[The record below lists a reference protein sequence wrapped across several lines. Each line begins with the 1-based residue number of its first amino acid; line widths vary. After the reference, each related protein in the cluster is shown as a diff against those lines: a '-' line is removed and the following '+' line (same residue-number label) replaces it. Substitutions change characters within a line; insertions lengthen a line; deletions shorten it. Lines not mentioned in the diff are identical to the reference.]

1 MTTLAARLSG
11 ATVVVLGDLVADEYV
26 FGETDRV
33 SREAPVPIVRWES
46 AETRLGGAAN
56 VAANVAS
63 LGAKVRPVG
72 LLGADAAGRR
82 RLELFEAGGAD
93 PSHVVSFRE
102 RCTETKTRILAGG
115 RSTTRQQM
123 LRLDR
128 ADERPLT
135 ARQRARLVSAF
146 DAACRGADVVVVSD
160 YGAGLVDEA
169 LGQKLRLLARKK
181 PVCVDSRYALSRCAG
196 VTVAKPN
203 EPELEAVT
211 GRRLRTREDV
221 EEAGRTLIHKHVQLN
236 DCLEA
241 LELSDLLPRERD
253 KILNRIEQLVN
264 QAWHTNEIRVQ
275 RPTPVDEAQWGF
287 AVVEHRLWPA
297 IPEVMRHLDERLQQ
311 HLGVRLPLDAAP
323 VKFTSWMG
331 GDRDGN
337 PFVTAKVTAEVLELG
352 RWMAVSLF
360 YKDIKELTSELSMS
374 DCTQAVRDRVGDS
387 AEPYRALV
395 RELREQLRETQEY
408 LTAKVQGQVSES
420 RDLVKATA
428 QLREP
433 LELCYHS
440 LHACGMGN
448 IADGMLL
455 DVLRKLACFGIH
467 LVKLD
472 IRQDGERHGQV
483 FSELTRYLGMGDYA
497 EWSEDDKQAFLLN
510 ELNSR
515 RPLLPSDWT
524 PSDETQETIDTCKV
538 IAAHDPDAFGIYII
552 SMAGAPS
559 DVLAVQLLLKEAG
572 CKFRMPVAPLF
583 ETQEDLMAG
592 TAVMD
597 RLLSVDWYRGYIQ
610 GRQYV
615 MIGYSDSA
623 KDAGMMAAGWA
634 QYAAMESLV
643 ALAETNKVR
652 LTLFHGRGGTVGRGG
667 APAHQAILSQPP
679 GSLRGGLRV
688 TEQGEMIRFKV
699 GLPKVA
705 INSLNLYTS
714 AVLEGNLL
722 PPPKP
727 KESWRTVIEQV
738 AEASCEHYRSIVR
751 GHPDFVPYFR
761 AATPEMELGKL
772 PLGSRPAKRKPNGG
786 VESLRAIP
794 WIFAWTQNRLMLPAW
809 LGAHQGLQQA
819 IDNGHQAVLEEMSR
833 QWPFFRTRLEMLEM
847 VFLKADSWLAEYY
860 DTRLVPENLWPL
872 GKQLRQELADAADVV
887 LALRPQGDLLD
898 DQPWIKESI
907 KLRNPYTDPLNVL
920 QAELLNRSRRDPESL
935 HEEIDQAL
943 MVTIAGIAAGM
954 RNTG

>member
-1 MTTLAARLSG
+1 VAEQFHTISRSFADQTG
-11 ATVVVLGDLVADEYV
+11 ATDPLEQVFAKLKGSDLSQEAIVRAVNELDIDLV
-26 FGETDRV
+26 
-33 SREAPVPIVRWES
+33 
-46 AETRLGGAAN
+46 
-56 VAANVAS
+56 
-63 LGAKVRPVG
+63 
-72 LLGADAAGRR
+72 
-82 RLELFEAGGAD
+82 
-93 PSHVVSFRE
+93 
-102 RCTETKTRILAGG
+102 
-115 RSTTRQQM
+115 
-123 LRLDR
+123 
-128 ADERPLT
+128 LT
-135 ARQRARLVSAF
+135 AHPT
-146 DAACRGADVVVVSD
+146 
-160 YGAGLVDEA
+160 E
-169 LGQKLRLLARKK
+169 
-181 PVCVDSRYALSRCAG
+181 
-196 VTVAKPN
+196 VT
-203 EPELEAVT
+203 
-211 GRRLRTREDV
+211 R
-221 EEAGRTLIHKHVQLN
+221 RTLIHKHVQLN

-241 LELSDLLPRERD
+241 LEITDLLPRERER
-253 KILNRIEQLVN
+253 ILNRIEQLIN
-264 QAWHTNEIRVQ
+264 QAWHTNEIRIQ
-275 RPTPVDEAQWGF
+275 RPTPVDEAKWGF
-287 AVVEHRLWPA
+287 AMIENSLWPA
-297 IPEVMRHLDERLQQ
+297 IPEFMRNLDAQMQ
-311 HLGVRLPLDAAP
+311 KHLGVRLPLDAAP
-323 VKFTSWMG
+323 VRFTSWMG

-360 YKDIKELTSELSMS
+360 YQDIKELTSELSMG
-374 DCTQAVRDRVGDS
+374 DCTDELRALVGDTH
-387 AEPYRALV
+387 EPYRALI
-395 RELREQLRETQEY
+395 RELREQLRETREY
-408 LTAKVQGQVSES
+408 LTAKVQGQHSES
-420 RDLVKATA
+420 RDLIRATA

-433 LELCYHS
+433 LELCYRS

-448 IADGMLL
+448 IADGVLL
-455 DVLRKLACFGIH
+455 DVLRKVACFGVH

-472 IRQDGERHGQV
+472 IRQDGERHALAI
-483 FSELTRYLGMGDYA
+483 SELTRHLGLGDYA
-497 EWSEDDKQAFLLN
+497 EWSEEDKQAFLLT

-515 RPLLPSDWT
+515 RPLIPTDWEPSA
-524 PSDETQETIDTCKV
+524 ETREVLDTCQV
-538 IAAHDPDAFGIYII
+538 IAESDPDAFGIYII

-559 DVLAVQLLLKEAG
+559 DVLSVQLLLKASG
-572 CKFRMPVAPLF
+572 CKFHMPVAPLF

-592 TAVMD
+592 TAVME

-643 ALAETNKVR
+643 ALAEANDLR

-688 TEQGEMIRFKV
+688 TEQGEMIRFKF

-705 INSLNLYTS
+705 INSLALYTS

-727 KESWRTVIEQV
+727 KECWRAVMEQLADV
-738 AEASCEHYRSIVR
+738 SCEHYRSVVR
-751 GHPDFVPYFR
+751 GHADFVPYFR

-772 PLGSRPAKRKPNGG
+772 PLGSRPSKRKPNGG

-809 LGAHQGLQQA
+809 LGAHKGLEKVIA
-819 IDNGHQAVLEEMSR
+819 DGNLAVLEEMSR

-847 VFLKADSWLAEYY
+847 VFLKADASLAEYY
-860 DTRLVPENLWPL
+860 DSRLVPPALWPL
-872 GKQLRQELADAADVV
+872 GQQLRKELADSIELV
-887 LALRPQGDLLD
+887 LKLRPQGGLLD
-898 DQPWIKESI
+898 DQPWIQESI

-920 QAELLNRSRRDPESL
+920 QAELLGRSRRDPESL
-935 HEEIDQAL
+935 HPELDQAL